1 MGDRPHRT
9 GSLRSVP
16 RGSECWDA
24 PKLGSKANPP
34 LKNVSYL
41 LMKFFGTVLF
51 GLFLWALSLCN
62 AYKNIKKERDGARE
76 HSTKRAFENCDLHN
90 KLRDTENQLYYAN
103 ERLQASEKDMDDE
116 RREFR
121 NTIQDLND
129 QHLADQEE
137 IRSLKQHVS
146 NTECDRDE
154 YRRRLGYATRDYRK
168 LARENQTLVHENEK
182 LERVNQQLAGS
193 LAEKDD
199 TINELQAR
207 TNDLNAERV
216 TAVSS
221 APIYITPNDGE
232 LAKRN
237 ERINSLEQQ
246 NRTLTSETEVLRT
259 ALENLREEHGE
270 CSGHLQAQLA
280 EKDEEMRG
288 LRAEKKTADDVSAV
302 AVAGLRADLQKK
314 EQEVEGANRAL
325 VANQASSADNLE
337 TLRGELQASQHA
349 HAQCDENSASRNS
362 RIGELVTAKD
372 QLEDTLRVKSDEIA
386 SLQGRVADLDNDREE
401 LQKTHANAQ
410 ALEITQFRNANGALQ
425 ESNDNLSQQLEKAR
439 DEREALVREGQRV
452 EEQNRTLHDLR
463 TCSQSQTHSLQSR
476 IESLS
481 QTVDDQQQRIHTLET
496 NCPKCQEL
504 REALGAFVKDAEMS
518 DDKSR
523 AELRRE
529 VAQELISQ
537 VPDHLRRQ
545 VRGEVAHQ
553 LRQEFQSHYSDLL
566 ARNTKRIQ
574 EQDLLIT
581 EKNAKLEKANNN
593 STVNHAAC
601 ERKEDYLHSS
611 ITKLKQDTKTLQGN
625 CARLNNDAMTGREQL
640 SREQTA
646 NEDLKRELEM
656 IKADQR
662 RAQNVNPLQ
671 GKLVA
676 CQRDVE
682 KMKVDRDKAR
692 NNCSIYSESLSDLR
706 KKYEALQKER
716 SPLDGDGLMEDGGS
730 DGPLAVRNE
739 QRMTTSA
746 IDKRT
751 IRTLDGE
758 VARLSKEL
766 AELKARDNARE
777 QMTGNQ
783 RRLARLPTRLP
794 ARQPTDRSVLGGR
807 AGKKRGHEESSDGEA
822 DDEGGDDRKKV
833 KLHHLQASKA

>member
-1 MGDRPHRT
+1 M
-9 GSLRSVP
+9 
-16 RGSECWDA
+16 
-24 PKLGSKANPP
+24 GSKANPP

-62 AYKNIKKERDGARE
+62 AYKNIQKERDGARE
-76 HSTKRAFENCDLHN
+76 HSIKRAYQNCELHN
-90 KLRDTENQLYYAN
+90 NLRDTENQLFYAV
-103 ERLQASEKDMDDE
+103 ERLQASEEDMDVK

-121 NTIQDLND
+121 NTIQDLNN
-129 QHLADQEE
+129 QHLVDQEE
-137 IRSLKQHVS
+137 IRSLKQHIS
-146 NTECDRDE
+146 NIECDHDE
-154 YRRRLGYATRDYRK
+154 YGRRLRYAIRDYRK
-168 LARENQTLVHENEK
+168 LARENQTLVNENEK
-182 LERVNQQLAGS
+182 LERENQQLAGS
-193 LAEKDD
+193 LAEKDE

-207 TNDLNAERV
+207 TNDLIAERV

-232 LAKRN
+232 LAERN
-237 ERINSLEQQ
+237 ERIDGLEEQ
-246 NRTLTSETEVLRT
+246 NGTLTSETEVLRT

-270 CSGHLQAQLA
+270 CNGELQAQLA

-288 LRAEKKTADDVSAV
+288 LRAETKTADDVFAV
-302 AVAGLRADLQKK
+302 TVAGLRADLQKK
-314 EQEVEGANRAL
+314 KQEVEEANGAL

-349 HAQCDENSASRNS
+349 HAQCDETSASQNS
-362 RIGELVTAKD
+362 RIGELMTARK

-410 ALEITQFRNANGALQ
+410 ALEITQLRNANGALQ

-452 EEQNRTLHDLR
+452 EEQNRTLLDLR

-476 IESLS
+476 NDFLS

-504 REALGAFVKDAEMS
+504 REALGACVKDAEMS
-518 DDKSR
+518 DDESR

-529 VAQELISQ
+529 IAQELISQ

-545 VRGEVAHQ
+545 VRGEVERQ
-553 LRQEFQSHYSDLL
+553 LRQEFLSHYSDLL

-581 EKNAKLEKANNN
+581 EKDAKLAKANNN

-601 ERKEDYLHSS
+601 ERKEDYLQST
-611 ITKLKQDTKTLQGN
+611 ITRLKQDAKTLQGN
-625 CARLNNDAMTGREQL
+625 CARLNSDAKTGREQL
-640 SREQTA
+640 NREQTA
-646 NEDLKRELEM
+646 NEDLKRELET

-662 RAQNVNPLQ
+662 RARNVNPLQ

-692 NNCSIYSESLSDLR
+692 NNCSIYSKSLSDLR
-706 KKYEALQKER
+706 KKYEGLQNER
-716 SPLDGDGLMEDGGS
+716 SSLDGDGLMEDGGS

-766 AELKARDNARE
+766 AEVKARDNARE
-777 QMTGNQ
+777 QVAGNQ
-783 RRLARLPTRLP
+783 RRPARLPARLP

-807 AGKKRGHEESSDGEA
+807 AGKKRGHVESSDGEA

-833 KLHHLQASKA
+833 KMHHLQALKE